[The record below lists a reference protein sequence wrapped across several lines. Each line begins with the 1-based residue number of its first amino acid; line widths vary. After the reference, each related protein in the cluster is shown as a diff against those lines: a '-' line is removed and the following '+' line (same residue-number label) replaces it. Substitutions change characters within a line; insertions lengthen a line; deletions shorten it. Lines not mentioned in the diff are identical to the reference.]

1 MIIILGKLIQFPT
14 IPMRS
19 NMNSELLD
27 IFQIGKKLGINE
39 EDLEPYGRYMAKVSP
54 AMFRKSGDELKGK
67 LVLVTAMNPTKE
79 GEGKTTT
86 TIGLSQALAKMGKKV
101 AIAIREPSL
110 GPCFGVKGGATGG
123 GRSKVEP
130 SDRINLLFTSDFPAV
145 TAAHNLLSAMINNH
159 IFHGN
164 PLRIDPRNI
173 LWPRTIDM
181 NDRSLRDLI
190 VGAGDSSTGVMTR
203 DKFVITPASEI
214 MAILGLSESYEDLKK
229 RLARIIVAMDYDGKP
244 VYCSQLK
251 AEGAMTALL
260 VDALKPNL
268 VQTTEGVPA
277 FIHTG
282 PFGNIAHGTS
292 SIIADRIALSVAE
305 IVVTEAGFGSELG
318 AQKFLDMVSS
328 MGNLSVG
335 AVVIVATIR
344 SMKMNGG
351 SKDPK
356 SEDIAALK
364 AGSKNL
370 LLHVNLIRKYGFE
383 PVVALNR
390 FPGDTE
396 KEIKEIEAA
405 LNEDK
410 VRFSLSEVF
419 SKGGEGGLELASLV
433 VDELQKKVQIQR
445 TYKSSDKPR
454 DKIEAICKRIYGAK
468 AVVFTK
474 KAQKD
479 LEKVSELGLDSFHI
493 CMAKTQ
499 YSVSDNPKLLG
510 WPENFKVTVKEIRI
524 ANGAGFLVPMLGDIM
539 TMPGLPVHPAAEN
552 VDISSNGEILNLF

>member
-1 MIIILGKLIQFPT
+1 
-14 IPMRS
+14 
-19 NMNSELLD
+19 MNSELLD
-27 IFQIGKKLGINE
+27 IFKIGRKLGLNDE
-39 EDLEPYGRYMAKVSP
+39 YLEPYGRYMAKVSP
-54 AMFRKSGDELKGK
+54 ALFRKSADLPKGK

-86 TIGLSQALAKMGKKV
+86 TIGLAQALGKLGKNV

-123 GRSKVEP
+123 GKSKVEP

-164 PLRIDPRNI
+164 KLRIDPRNI

-181 NDRSLRDLI
+181 NDRSLRDII
-190 VGAGDSSTGVMTR
+190 VGAGDNSTGIMVKDR
-203 DKFVITPASEI
+203 FVITPASEI
-214 MAILGLSESYEDLKK
+214 MSILGLSESYDDLKK

-260 VDALKPNL
+260 VDALKPNI
-268 VQTTEGVPA
+268 VQTTEGIPA

-292 SIIADRIALSVAE
+292 SIVADRIALSLAD

-318 AQKFLDMVSS
+318 AQKFLDMVSV
-328 MGNLSVG
+328 MGRLSVG

-351 SKDPK
+351 SRDPK
-356 SEDIAALK
+356 SEDIEAL
-364 AGSKNL
+364 ARGSRNL
-370 LLHVNLIRKYGFE
+370 LMHVNLIRKYGFE

-396 KEIKEIEAA
+396 KEIKEIESI
-405 LNEDK
+405 LTEDK
-410 VRFSLSEVF
+410 VKFSLSEVF
-419 SKGGEGGLELASLV
+419 GKGGEGGLELASMVIKALES
-433 VDELQKKVQIQR
+433 DIEIKR
-445 TYKSSDKPR
+445 TYIVSDKPKE
-454 DKIEAICKRIYGAK
+454 KIEKICKRIYGAK
-468 AVVFTK
+468 SVIFTK

-479 LEKVSELGLDSFHI
+479 LETVRDLGLENFHI

-510 WPENFKVTVKEIRI
+510 WPENFKVTVKEVRI
-524 ANGAGFLVPMLGDIM
+524 SNGAGFLVPMLGDIM

-552 VDISSNGEILNLF
+552 VDISDEGEILNLF